1 MANPTRTTVPLTAV
15 AESPLMLAWTIWRL
29 AWPVILTMSIESLVF
44 LVDMLMVGRLGPQ
57 PVAGVGVATQIL
69 FAVNTVIFAVGT
81 GTVAV
86 VARCVGAGD
95 VHQAGRVLG
104 QSILAAVALVAAVV
118 VPAYRFAPWI
128 VARFGVDAEVAA
140 IGFDYLR
147 LVLLAL
153 PADAILLIIGFG
165 LRGAGDTRTPLL
177 VGLVVAVVNVAANYV
192 LIFGALGFPAL
203 GAIGAAWGTAIAY
216 TTGAGLAYA
225 ALRRGGLLLALP
237 RRWWHPEMAV
247 MRRVLAVGYP
257 AAIEHL
263 LIQVGFVVY
272 FAFAAVHGTSAVA
285 AYVIGVRILGLSFLP
300 GIGFSVA
307 AGALVGQNLGAR
319 QAAQARR
326 SGWGTTG
333 LSVLLMSVGG
343 VLIFVA
349 ARPIAALFVTDAEVV
364 DRAVVLIRVLAAV
377 QPLMALDFTLGG
389 ALRGA
394 GDTRFPLYVVL
405 IGFYACRLGFA
416 YAATYVFAWDLFWL
430 WFALVPDYVVRAVLK
445 IARFRSGHWES
456 IRV

>member
-1 MANPTRTTVPLTAV
+1 MAQPNRTTLPLTAV
-15 AESPLMLAWTIWRL
+15 AESPIALAWAIWRL
-29 AWPVILTMSIESLVF
+29 AWPVILTMSIESVVF
-44 LVDMLMVGRLGPQ
+44 LVDMLMVGRLGPL

-95 VHQAGRVLG
+95 VRQAGVVAG
-104 QSILAAVALVAAVV
+104 QSLLAALALVSVV
-118 VPAYRFAPWI
+118 MVPAIRAAPWI
-128 VARFGVDAEVAA
+128 VAQFGVDADVAA
-140 IGFDYLR
+140 IGVTYLR

-153 PADAILLIIGFG
+153 PLDAVLLIIGFA

-177 VGLVVAVVNVAANYV
+177 VGLVVAVVNIIANYV
-192 LIFGALGFPAL
+192 LIFGKFGIPAL
-203 GAIGAAWGTAIAY
+203 GATGAAAGTAVAY
-216 TTGAGLAYA
+216 FSGALLAFL
-225 ALRRGGLLLALP
+225 ALHRGGLVLELP
-237 RRWWHPEMAV
+237 RRWWHPSPAV

-257 AAIEHL
+257 AAIEHM

-319 QAAQARR
+319 QPEQARR

-333 LSVLLMSVGG
+333 LSMVLMSAGG

-349 ARPIAALFVTDAEVV
+349 ARPIASLFVSDAEVV
-364 DRAVVLIRVLAAV
+364 ERAVVLIRVLAAV
-377 QPLMALDFTLGG
+377 QPLMAIDFTLGG

-405 IGFYACRLGFA
+405 IGFYACRLGFG
-416 YAATYVFAWDLFWL
+416 YAATYVLQWELFWL
-430 WFALVPDYVVRAVLK
+430 WFALVPDYVVRCVLK
-445 IARFRSGHWES
+445 AARFRSSHWES

>member
-1 MANPTRTTVPLTAV
+1 MNDPSSQTTPLTAV
-15 AESPLMLAWTIWRL
+15 TQSPVALAGTIWRL
-29 AWPVILTMSIESLVF
+29 AWPVILTMSIESIVF
-44 LVDMLMVGRLGPQ
+44 LVDMLMVGRLGPS

-69 FAVNTVIFAVGT
+69 FAVNTVIFAIGT

-95 VHQAGRVLG
+95 VRQAGRVLG
-104 QSILAAVALVAAVV
+104 QSLLAVVALVSVV
-118 VPAYRFAPWI
+118 ILPIFWGAPWI
-128 VARFGVDAEVAA
+128 VERFGVDPAVAS
-140 IGFDYLR
+140 IGVAYLR
-147 LVLLAL
+147 IVLLAF
-153 PADAILLIIGFG
+153 PADAILLVIGFA
-165 LRGAGDTRTPLL
+165 LRGAGDTRTPLF
-177 VGLVVAVVNVAANYV
+177 VGLVVAVVNVVGNYI
-192 LIFGALGFPAL
+192 LIFGNFGFPAL
-203 GAIGAAWGTAIAY
+203 GANGAAWGTAIAY
-216 TTGAGLAYA
+216 STGALLAFGL
-225 ALRRGGLLLALP
+225 LQRGGLVLKLV
-237 RRWWHPEMAV
+237 RRWWQPEPAV

-257 AAIEHL
+257 AAIEHM
-263 LIQVGFVVY
+263 LIQIGFVVY

-319 QAAQARR
+319 QPEQARR

-333 LSVLLMSVGG
+333 LSTLLMSVGG
-343 VLIFVA
+343 VLIFVF
-349 ARPIAALFVTDAEVV
+349 ARPIAALFVNDAEVV

-416 YAATYVFAWDLFWL
+416 YLATYVFAWDLFWL
-430 WFALVPDYVVRAVLK
+430 WFALVPDYVIRSILK
-445 IARFRSGHWES
+445 IARFRSSHWES